1 MKLFS
6 FIRPSVDSI
15 IRDITLKVEQLH
27 AVSEAHHIASEVH
40 DAVAA
45 ERTKLAA
52 ALRSERDRA
61 KAIAGKL
68 TSLIS

>member
-1 MKLFS
+1 MFKFN
-6 FIRPSVDSI
+6 RPSVDSI

-40 DAVAA
+40 DAVAV
-45 ERTKLAA
+45 ERAKLAV
-52 ALRSERDRA
+52 ALRTERDRA
-61 KAIAGKL
+61 KSIAGKL